1 MVEPVTTTAA
11 AAAATGATG
20 AAGSAGAAGAVGAAG
35 GAGAAGA
42 AAPLPSDGGFLSG
55 ITDFITA
62 PFRWVA
68 SLPGKIFGAAWGAVK
83 GAFNFGNLPVA
94 LVVAGAETAV
104 TLASPETA
112 VSARV
117 LAGMNEEEAR
127 RAVADI
133 AKDGVTGVALN
144 AAGHG
149 AIVAGLLGG
158 ASGASEGAG
167 GGVTGL
173 LAGAA
178 VVVGGVAAAS
188 HFLSPSATPV
198 ANTGGRNA
206 GEARNT

>member
-11 AAAATGATG
+11 AAAAANGA
-20 AAGSAGAAGAVGAAG
+20 
-35 GAGAAGA
+35 AGAAGA
-42 AAPLPSDGGFLSG
+42 AGATGAAVPLPSDGGFFSG
-55 ITDFITA
+55 MFDSVSSFITA

-68 SLPGKIFGAAWGAVK
+68 SLPGKVFGAAWGAVK
-83 GAFNFGNLPVA
+83 GAFNLGNLPVA

-112 VSARV
+112 VSLRE
-117 LAGMNEEEAR
+117 LAGMTEEEAR
-127 RAVADI
+127 RAVTDI

-167 GGVTGL
+167 GGLTGL

-198 ANTGGRNA
+198 ANTGGRTA
-206 GEARNT
+206 GEARNA